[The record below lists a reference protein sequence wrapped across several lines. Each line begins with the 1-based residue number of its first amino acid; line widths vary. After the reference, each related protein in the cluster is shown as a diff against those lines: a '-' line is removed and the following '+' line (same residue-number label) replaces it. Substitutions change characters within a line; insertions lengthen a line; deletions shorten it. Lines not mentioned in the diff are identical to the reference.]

1 MDKSIS
7 MRFFIIMICITAFFY
22 NAIGNGYFML
32 ILCLVPV
39 CLKIIRM
46 LTRIRLNSSA
56 MLMVFIAFAFLSATF
71 SLLQSVSNR
80 FLFIMIMF
88 FVIKLVLEDN
98 FGWQKFFS
106 TLLFLITVLSIAA
119 TFLSV
124 IAPNVMLNVAKMF
137 FSGEALDTYILLFD
151 GGSYAGLYGQTG
163 INAYVISIF
172 LAFIVT
178 SLFSENRAKLN
189 YALLA
194 IGIIALFLTKK
205 RSFLLANIIATLVI
219 FMQNSKSDKNKMK
232 KVSRLLFLVIAAFLV
247 VRYAPATQGLIEKMM
262 TLENAGDITNGRI
275 VSWEDTIEMWKQSPM
290 FGIGTNVM
298 NKGYGIS
305 THNVYIQLLAE
316 MGIFGAI
323 SYVLLL
329 WTSFRRSEKI
339 YQDILKDETLING
352 EKSIYGVSIYMQV
365 IFIVYSFFGNPV
377 YGINFMLPYIVF
389 VGVMDS
395 YQKYRREMSK

>member
-1 MDKSIS
+1 MDKSVS
-7 MRFFIIMICITAFFY
+7 MKFFIMMICITAFFFHV
-22 NAIGNGYFML
+22 IGNGYYML
-32 ILCLVPV
+32 IFCLVTG
-39 CLKIIRM
+39 CLKIVRM
-46 LTRIRLNSSA
+46 ITRVKLNSSA
-56 MLMVFIAFAFLSATF
+56 MLAVFIAFAFLSATF
-71 SLLQSVSNR
+71 SLVKSSSNR
-80 FLFIMIMF
+80 FLFTMMIYL
-88 FVIKLVLEDN
+88 VIKLVLEDN

-106 TLLFLITVLSIAA
+106 RFLFFITVLSVAA
-119 TFLSV
+119 TYLSV

-137 FSGEALDTYILLFD
+137 FSGEALDTYTQLFK
-151 GGSYAGLYGQTG
+151 GGSYAGLYGQTAV
-163 INAYVISIF
+163 NAHAITIF

-178 SLFSENRAKLN
+178 SLFSENRVKLN

-194 IGIIALFLTKK
+194 VGIIALFLTKK
-205 RSFLLANIIATLVI
+205 RSFLLANVIAALVTFI
-219 FMQNSKSDKNKMK
+219 ENSRSDKSKMK
-232 KVSRLLFLVIAAFLV
+232 IVSRLLFLVIAAFLV
-247 VRYAPATQGLIEKMM
+247 IRYAPATQGIMEKMM
-262 TLENAGDITNGRI
+262 ALENAGDITNGRI
-275 VSWEDTIEMWKQSPM
+275 VSWEDTIEIWKQSPI

-339 YQDILKDETLING
+339 YQDILKDEALVN
-352 EKSIYGVSIYMQV
+352 EKKSIYGVSIYMQV

-377 YGINFMLPYIVF
+377 YGINYMLPYIVF

>member
-1 MDKSIS
+1 
-7 MRFFIIMICITAFFY
+7 
-22 NAIGNGYFML
+22 
-32 ILCLVPV
+32 
-39 CLKIIRM
+39 
-46 LTRIRLNSSA
+46 
-56 MLMVFIAFAFLSATF
+56 
-71 SLLQSVSNR
+71 
-80 FLFIMIMF
+80 
-88 FVIKLVLEDN
+88 
-98 FGWQKFFS
+98 
-106 TLLFLITVLSIAA
+106 VLSIAA